1 MSQLVAESTDYAVV
15 EEEPP
20 ELLGRNLASAG
31 HMLASATAFF
41 YLAFVFAYFYL
52 RSLNSSGRFHPAHV
66 APSATLG
73 TLVMAL
79 GVASAVVVR
88 LGLADQRAGRRS
100 AWRLKAGVGVA
111 CGLVAIVLQI
121 VEWFSVGFGATDGGY
136 ASVFF
141 GWTGFNVLFLL
152 GAMYWLETLLATAI
166 RHRKIPVGAQPPA
179 GTASGDPERM
189 GQDISDPLSLVR
201 PGLEAFS
208 FYLSFLAGL
217 GVLAWVLLY
226 LL

>member
-1 MSQLVAESTDYAVV
+1 MSELVAESTDYAVV

-66 APSATLG
+66 TPAATLG

-79 GVASAVVVR
+79 GVASALVVR
-88 LGLADQRAGRRS
+88 LGLADQRAGRRPE
-100 AWRLKAGVGVA
+100 WRLKAAIGLA
-111 CGLVAIVLQI
+111 CGFAAIILQI
-121 VEWFSVGFGATDGGY
+121 VEWFTLGFGPTEGGY

-152 GAMYWLETLLATAI
+152 GAMYWLETLLATAL
-166 RHRKIPVGAQPPA
+166 RHKDIPVGGRPPE
-179 GTASGDPERM
+179 GTASGDAERM
-189 GQDISDPLSLVR
+189 GQDINDPLSLVR
-201 PGLEAFS
+201 PGLEALS

-217 GVLAWVLLY
+217 GVLAWVVLY

>member
-1 MSQLVAESTDYAVV
+1 VSELVAESTDYAVV
-15 EEEPP
+15 EGEPP

-79 GVASAVVVR
+79 GVASAVAVR

-100 AWRLKAGVGVA
+100 AWRLKAAVGIA
-111 CGLVAIVLQI
+111 CLLVAIVLQI
-121 VEWFSVGFGATDGGY
+121 VEWFSVGFGATEGGY

-141 GWTGFNVLFLL
+141 GWTGFNVVFLL
-152 GAMYWLETLLATAI
+152 GATYWLETLLATAL
-166 RHRKIPVGAQPPA
+166 RHRHLTVGEQPPA
-179 GTASGDPERM
+179 GTASGDPGRM
-189 GQDISDPLSLVR
+189 GHDISDPLSLVR

-217 GVLAWVLLY
+217 GVLAWILLY